1 MVWYLLNNF
10 IGLIYIFIYFR
21 YIFDNGYDDRHPD
34 IQFQHLLFND
44 KLEFLCDTWF
54 PIKNQDTFLIRFGYG
69 FFPYKK
75 RILISY
81 GKMHNS
87 VSLKRIIYM
96 ETP

>member
-1 MVWYLLNNF
+1 MKSEGKENIKRKKERMQSRRKRRKIDLTYLKE
-10 IGLIYIFIYFR
+10 G
-21 YIFDNGYDDRHPD
+21 
-34 IQFQHLLFND
+34 
-44 KLEFLCDTWF
+44 FLC